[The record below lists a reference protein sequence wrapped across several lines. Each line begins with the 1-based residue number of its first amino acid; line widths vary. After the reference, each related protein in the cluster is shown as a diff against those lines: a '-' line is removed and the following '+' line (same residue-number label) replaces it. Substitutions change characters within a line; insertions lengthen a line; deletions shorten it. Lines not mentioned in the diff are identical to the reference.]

1 MTSKKINFQDWFAV
15 KPSDPVTALREDFF
29 RHLRYTLAA
38 SNQSQTD
45 QEKYLSFALA
55 VRDRLMDRW
64 IKTQDAARRAG
75 IRRVYYLSMEFL
87 IGRLL
92 DNNAINLHI
101 ADICQQVL
109 QEQNISWEELKELE
123 ADPGL
128 GNGGLG
134 RLAACFMDS
143 MATLGLPCQGYG
155 LRYDYGIF
163 RQKIV
168 NGQQVEEPDAWRRE
182 GYPWEHKR
190 PAHTATIGFGGVS
203 TPTENN
209 GRTIWRWVPAEHVA
223 GVPYDIAV
231 VGYGGQTVNTLRLWS
246 ARASVEFDFQTFNQG
261 GYMEAVGKKVT
272 AETLTKALY
281 PNDSF
286 DQGRELRLRQQ
297 YFFVACTLA
306 DILRRFESEHQDIYT
321 LPDKVFIQLNDTHP
335 TLVIPELMRLLVDIK
350 NLNWEDAWAITRA
363 CTGYTNHTIMPE
375 ALESWRIEM
384 FKGLLPR
391 HTQIIYE
398 INSRF
403 LREVSK
409 RFPNDH
415 ERIKRMSIISDAHPQ
430 TFRMANLAVVGSK
443 AVNGVAEIHT
453 GILKNGLFRDFH
465 ELWPDKIQ
473 NMTNGI
479 TQRRWLLQA
488 NPGLARL
495 ISEHIGTGWV
505 TSLDELQ
512 QLKPLADDQGF
523 LTAFRQI
530 KDQNKRNLAN
540 FIQRTQHLSIDPESL
555 FDVQIKRLHE
565 YKRQLLL
572 LLYII
577 IMYRRLVCNPDLTVQ
592 PRTFIYAAKAA
603 SGYQIAKLIIQLIF
617 GVAKVVNNDPASKK
631 FLRVV
636 FLPDYRVSLA
646 EKIIPAA
653 NLSEQISLA
662 GKEASG
668 TGNMKLMLNGA
679 LTIGTLD
686 GANVEIREEVGPEN
700 FFLFGMT
707 ADEVRA
713 RRDSYSP
720 WDIYHSDAEIQDA
733 IDCIR
738 DNLFCPLAPDTFL
751 PIVRS
756 LLEYG
761 DHFMVLADLRSY
773 IDTQEQVAQLYQQ
786 PQEWNRKAVLNTAS
800 AGKFSS
806 DRTIREYASQIWNLQ
821 PFTVDDIPP
830 APPA

>member
-1 MTSKKINFQDWFAV
+1 MSPDNNTFANWSEKKNPDQGD
-15 KPSDPVTALREDFF
+15 ALREDFF

-38 SNQSQTD
+38 SNLSQTN
-45 QEKYLSFALA
+45 QERYLSFSLA
-55 VRDRLMDRW
+55 VRNQLMERW
-64 IKTQDAARRAG
+64 IKTQDAAHQARA
-75 IRRVYYLSMEFL
+75 RRVYYLSMEFL

-92 DNNAINLHI
+92 DNNASNLQLSE
-101 ADICQQVL
+101 ICPQIL
-109 QEQNISWEELKELE
+109 QEQNISWEEIKELE

-134 RLAACFMDS
+134 RLAACFLDS
-143 MATLGLPCQGYG
+143 MATIGLPCIGYG

-168 NGQQVEEPDAWRRE
+168 NGQQIEEPDAWRRE

-190 PAHTATIGFGGVS
+190 PAYTATIGFGGIS
-203 TPTENN
+203 TPTESH
-209 GRTIWRWVPAEHVA
+209 GRTIWRWIPAEHVT

-231 VGYGGQTVNTLRLWS
+231 VGYGGKTVNTLRLWS
-246 ARASVEFDFQTFNQG
+246 ARACVEFDFQTFNQG
-261 GYMEAVGKKVT
+261 AYMEAVGKKVS

-306 DILRRFESEHQDIYT
+306 DIMRRFESENTDFYL
-321 LPDKVFIQLNDTHP
+321 LPDKVFLQLNDTHP

-350 NLNWEDAWAITRA
+350 NMNWEDAWAITRA
-363 CTGYTNHTIMPE
+363 CTGYTNHTILPE
-375 ALESWRIEM
+375 ALESWKIDLFQR
-384 FKGLLPR
+384 LLPR

-398 INSRF
+398 INTRF
-403 LREVSK
+403 MSEISQH
-409 RFPNDH
+409 FPGDH
-415 ERIKRMSIISDAHPQ
+415 ERMRRMSIIDDAHPQ
-430 TFRMANLAVVGSK
+430 MIRMANLAVVGAK
-443 AVNGVAEIHT
+443 KVNGVAEIHSE
-453 GILKNGLFRDFH
+453 ILKKSLFRDFH
-465 ELWPDKIQ
+465 ELWPDKIL
-473 NMTNGI
+473 NMTNGV

-495 ISEHIGTGWV
+495 ISDHIGTGWI
-505 TSLDELQ
+505 TSLHELER
-512 QLKPLADDQGF
+512 LKPLAEDSDF
-523 LTAFRQI
+523 LASFRRI
-530 KDQNKRNLAN
+530 KEENKRRLAA
-540 FIQRTQHLSIDPESL
+540 FIQQTQRLSIDPESL

-572 LLYII
+572 VLYII
-577 IMYRRLVCNPDLTVQ
+577 IIYRRLVNNPDLNIQ
-592 PRTFIYAAKAA
+592 PRTFIFAAKAA
-603 SGYQIAKLIIQLIF
+603 SGYLLAKSIIQLIF
-617 GVAKVVNNDPASKK
+617 GVAKVVNNEPRSNK

-646 EKIIPAA
+646 EKIIPGAD
-653 NLSEQISLA
+653 LSEQISLA

-686 GANVEIREEVGPEN
+686 GANVEIRQEVGAEN

-707 ADEVRA
+707 ADEVQA
-713 RRDSYSP
+713 RQKSYSP

-738 DNLFCPLAPDTFL
+738 NNLFCPLSPDAFL
-751 PIVRS
+751 PIVRA

-773 IDTQEQVAQLYQQ
+773 IDAQEQVAQLYQK
-786 PQEWNRKAVLNTAS
+786 PQKWNRKAVLNTAS

-806 DRTIREYASQIWNLQ
+806 DRTIGEYAAKIWNLSPFPLDDAASPEQ
-821 PFTVDDIPP
+821 P
-830 APPA
+830 